1 MRTDRE
7 TLQLMAAWL
16 EDGRTQLPDHVLDA
30 VLEQLPSKPQRRRWS
45 PPRRVRSMNPIA
57 KYAIAA
63 AAVVAIAIVG
73 INLFGTASSG
83 GVGGVAPSAPASP
96 LPAPSSGSYRVAPT
110 RGAIEPGRYRWL
122 TDNVQVLFV
131 LPDGWSGGD
140 GAIFKNE
147 DTATE
152 ASFAHNLPGS
162 WLEVTHVYTDACQSE
177 GALEPIGDS
186 ADDLIAALDIQ
197 EGTDAVVTDIR
208 SAWGPGKRVEIT
220 EAEDVDRARC
230 RHGADGP
237 LQIWADAVEN
247 AYYSF
252 APGSWGVA
260 YVFDVDGERF
270 VFNATYGPEISQADV
285 DEVDTIVESFEFTR
299 H

>member
-1 MRTDRE
+1 MRTDNQ

-45 PPRRVRSMNPIA
+45 PARRISDMSAFA
-57 KYAIAA
+57 KFAIAT
-63 AAVVAIAIVG
+63 AAVLVVAIVG
-73 INLFGTASSG
+73 INVFGTPSG
-83 GVGGVAPSAPASP
+83 SGVGGVGASAPASP
-96 LPAPSSGSYRVAPT
+96 SPAPSSGSYRVAPT

-186 ADDLIAALDIQ
+186 ADDLIAALDSQ
-197 EGTDAVVTDIR
+197 RSTDAVVTDIT
-208 SAWGPGKRVEIT
+208 STWGPGKRVQIT
-220 EAEDVDRARC
+220 EAENVDRAQC

-252 APGSWGVA
+252 APGSWGVV

-270 VFNATYGPEISQADV
+270 VFNATYGPDVSQADV
-285 DEVDTIVESFEFTR
+285 DQVEAIVESFEFTR

>member
-1 MRTDRE
+1 MRTDNE

-45 PPRRVRSMNPIA
+45 PPRRVRFMNPIA

-63 AAVVAIAIVG
+63 AAVVVVAIVG
-73 INLFGTASSG
+73 INLFGTASNS

-96 LPAPSSGSYRVAPT
+96 SAAPSNGSFRVAPT

-122 TDNVQVLFV
+122 TDNAQALFV

-140 GAIFKNE
+140 AAILKHE

-152 ASFAHNLPGS
+152 ARFGHNLPGS
-162 WLEVTHVYTDACQSE
+162 WLEVTQVYTDACQSD
-177 GALEPIGDS
+177 GALEPIGDT
-186 ADDLIAALDIQ
+186 ATDLIAALDSQ
-197 EGTDAVVTDIR
+197 RGTDAVVTDIT
-208 SAWGPGKRVEIT
+208 SAWGPGKRIEIT
-220 EAEDVDRARC
+220 EAEGLDRTQC
-230 RHGADGP
+230 RHGVDGP
-237 LQIWADAVEN
+237 LQIWADSVEN

-252 APGSWGVA
+252 APGYWGVV
-260 YVFDVDGERF
+260 YVFDVDGDRF
-270 VFNATYGPEISQADV
+270 VFNATFGPEVSQADV
-285 DEVDTIVESFEFTR
+285 DEVDAIVESLHFTR